1 MNDLIGNSRWAQGVR
16 RSIEQ
21 VAGCGSSVLIVGP
34 SGTGKELIAQA
45 IHAQSARAG
54 ATFVAV
60 DCTSIPPSLFPSQ
73 LFGHVKGAFSGAACS
88 TLGSFRAADGGT
100 IFLDEIGE
108 LYPELQAQLLRVIQ
122 QRAVIQVGSHQ
133 SIPVDVR
140 IIAATSRHLAGEVD
154 AGRFRLDLY
163 YRLNVV
169 KIDTMPLG
177 DRPEDIE
184 PLCRHFLDRLAIEN
198 GMPRKRLLPSAIR
211 VLSECDWPG
220 NVRQLQNVLERVVV
234 FTRPEEIT
242 DEHVLR
248 LLEPEVAGSIAGVA
262 GLPTEPRNQRAG
274 SGDPRTTVGDP
285 RTTSGLVYR
294 EQDLDSWPTLAES
307 ERRLIEETLQRTF
320 FNQSAAARLL
330 DIDRRL
336 LARKI
341 RKYGITVPSQRQRHR
356 ARSA

>member
-1 MNDLIGNSRWAQGVR
+1 MNELIGNSRWARGVR

-21 VAGCGSSVLIVGP
+21 VAGCGTSVLIVGP

-45 IHAQSARAG
+45 VHAQSPRAG
-54 ATFVAV
+54 APFVAV

-108 LYPELQAQLLRVIQ
+108 LCPELQAQLLRVIQ
-122 QRAVIQVGSHQ
+122 ERAVIPVGSHH

-169 KIDTMPLG
+169 KIETMPLQ
-177 DRPEDIE
+177 DRPEDVE
-184 PLCRHFLDRLAIEN
+184 PLCRHFLDRLSIEN
-198 GMPRKRLLPSAIR
+198 GMPQKRLSPSAIE
-211 VLSECDWPG
+211 VLSGRDWPG

-242 DEHVLR
+242 DQHVLR
-248 LLEPEVAGSIAGVA
+248 LLEPEVGAPIAGVVA
-262 GLPTEPRNQRAG
+262 GLPTEPRNRRAG
-274 SGDPRTTVGDP
+274 SGDPRTTAAPVA
-285 RTTSGLVYR
+285 
-294 EQDLDSWPTLAES
+294 EQDFDCWPTLAES
-307 ERRLIEETLQRTF
+307 ERRLIEKTLQRTF

-336 LARKI
+336 LSRKI
-341 RKYGITVPSQRQRHR
+341 RKYAITVPSQRQRHR

>member
-1 MNDLIGNSRWAQGVR
+1 MNELIGDSRWARSVR
-16 RSIEQ
+16 RSVQQ

-45 IHAQSARAG
+45 IHRHSPRAQAP
-54 ATFVAV
+54 FVAV

-122 QRAVIQVGSHQ
+122 QRAVIPVGSHH
-133 SIPVDVR
+133 SIPIDVR
-140 IIAATSRHLAGEVD
+140 IIAATSRRLAAEVD

-169 KIDTMPLG
+169 RLETMPLR

-184 PLCRHFLDRLAIEN
+184 PLCRHFLDRLSIEN
-198 GMPRKRLLPSAIR
+198 GLPRKRLSPSALG
-211 VLSECDWPG
+211 VLSACDWPG
-220 NVRQLQNVLERVVV
+220 NVRQLQNVLERAVV
-234 FTRPEEIT
+234 FTEPEEIT
-242 DEHVLR
+242 DQHVR
-248 LLEPEVAGSIAGVA
+248 QLLEPEVATPTGGHASAVRSPRPTARDAGDRRPASELPYA
-262 GLPTEPRNQRAG
+262 G
-274 SGDPRTTVGDP
+274 D
-285 RTTSGLVYR
+285 
-294 EQDLDSWPTLAES
+294 DLDSWPTLAES

-320 FNQSAAARLL
+320 YNQSAAARLL

-341 RKYGITVPSQRQRHR
+341 RKHRIAVPSQRQRHR

>member
-1 MNDLIGNSRWAQGVR
+1 MNELIGNSEWARNVR
-16 RSIEQ
+16 RSIEH

-45 IHAQSARAG
+45 IHRHSPRSVAP
-54 ATFVAV
+54 FVAV

-73 LFGHVKGAFSGAACS
+73 LFGHVKGAFSGAAFS

-122 QRAVIQVGSHQ
+122 QRAVIPVGSHE
-133 SIPVDVR
+133 SIPIDVR
-140 IIAATSRHLAGEVD
+140 IIAATSRQLAAEVD
-154 AGRFRLDLY
+154 TGQFRLDLY

-169 KIDTMPLG
+169 KIETMPLR

-184 PLCRHFLDRLAIEN
+184 PLCRHFLDRLSIEN
-198 GMPRKRLLPSAIR
+198 GLPRKRLSRSAVQ
-211 VLSECDWPG
+211 VLSGCEWPG
-220 NVRQLQNVLERVVV
+220 NVRQLQNVLERAVV

-242 DEHVLR
+242 GKHVR
-248 LLEPEVAGSIAGVA
+248 RFLEPEVTPTVDDAGAACSSRTEAYGSPGREAAGGA
-262 GLPTEPRNQRAG
+262 SRAER
-274 SGDPRTTVGDP
+274 DA
-285 RTTSGLVYR
+285 
-294 EQDLDSWPTLAES
+294 DSWPTLAES

-320 FNQSAAARLL
+320 YNQSAAARLL

-341 RKYGITVPSQRQRHR
+341 RKYGITVPPQRQRHR
-356 ARSA
+356 AHSA